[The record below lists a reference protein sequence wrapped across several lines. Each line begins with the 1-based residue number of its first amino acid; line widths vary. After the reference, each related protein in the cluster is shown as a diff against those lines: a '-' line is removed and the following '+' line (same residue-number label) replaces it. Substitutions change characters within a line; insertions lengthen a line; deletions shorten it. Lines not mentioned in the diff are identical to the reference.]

1 MSGERIVKSVS
12 TNNNVSLLFS
22 RIEMLTDG
30 VDWWHLSRGLGIH
43 HPERLVK
50 VSQKSGVAAPIIPML
65 HQYWSFTDE
74 MSLHWLIFTS
84 SLKLSQIH
92 SMLNKL
98 SLSWQRRVKFNL
110 SLILSSR

>member
-43 HPERLVK
+43 HPERPVK
-50 VSQKSGVAAPIIPML
+50 VSQKSGVAGTNYPHVTPIL
-65 HQYWSFTDE
+65 VLY
-74 MSLHWLIFTS
+74 
-84 SLKLSQIH
+84 
-92 SMLNKL
+92 
-98 SLSWQRRVKFNL
+98 R
-110 SLILSSR
+110 